1 MTIKELMELTG
12 QTRFNLIK
20 EYLKDGI
27 AEIQLITKEN
37 VTQKKENIVAST
49 SKHPLPSDLVE
60 VSDVKVLDTDSDYY
74 IPIPRVIIKNYKEK

>member
-20 EYLKDGI
+20 RYLQDGI
-27 AEIQLITKEN
+27 SEVQLLTKEN
-37 VTQKKENIVAST
+37 VSQKKENIVKDT
-49 SKHPLPSDLVE
+49 SSYALPNDLVQVSE
-60 VSDVKVLDTDSDYY
+60 VKILDTDSDYY

>member
-1 MTIKELMELTG
+1 MKIKELMEMTG

-20 EYLKDGI
+20 RYLQDGI
-27 AEIQLITKEN
+27 AEIQLLTKEN
-37 VTQKKENIVAST
+37 VTQKKENIVAET
-49 SKHPLPSDLVE
+49 SSYALPTDLVE